1 MRSLKVFVLLL
12 VLSGAFG
19 CGPSGPARAAVTKR
33 VQSRISTF
41 DVGAVIQGKRLLQPK
56 VVERV
61 YAVRKGNAVWP
72 EPDDAKQIV
81 RAIRGME
88 KDGLDPAD
96 YHLAAIETLMEERDK
111 TPTADV
117 AADLDILLTDA
128 VAAMLD
134 HVRYGRVRPSSLD
147 PHWNVD
153 PRENAPPLEEEVARI
168 AAAPSIETAIEG
180 AKPDH
185 FIYRGLKGALAE
197 LRDVEAKGGWPR
209 VPPGKAV
216 RPGTSNPRVPAIRA
230 RLAASGELRAQG
242 RSAST
247 VYDPEL
253 RRAVEEFQAR
263 HRIEAKGVIDKVT
276 VDAMNVSAGERVAQ
290 LRVNLERARWVLG
303 GLQGDFLLVNLPAF
317 KAYLI
322 RGGKNVWEARTQIG
336 EDAMQTP
343 AFRAE
348 MQTIVFNPDWT
359 VPPTI
364 LAEEVLEGMRKDES
378 YLARKELVLFDKDN
392 QQVDASSVDW
402 GSANA
407 DDFPY
412 TVRQLPGE
420 GNALGQ
426 VKFLFPN
433 KYSIYLHDT
442 PNKRQFESGQRTFSH
457 GCIRLENPL
466 ELAEIL
472 LEGQGGWTS
481 AKIAE
486 TVQSDTTVNVE
497 LRNRLPV
504 LIVYW
509 TVSVGANGEVRYMK
523 DIYNLDP
530 PVLAALGATPRRA

>member
-1 MRSLKVFVLLL
+1 MRTMKVFVLPL
-12 VLSGAFG
+12 VVALCGAG

-33 VQSRISTF
+33 VQSRISSF
-41 DVGAVIQGKRLLQPK
+41 DVGAVVQGKKLTQPK
-56 VVERV
+56 AVEQV
-61 YAVRKGNAVWP
+61 YAARKGNAVWP

-96 YHLAAIETLMEERDK
+96 YHLAAIEALLQKRETA
-111 TPTADV
+111 PTADV

-134 HVRYGRVRPSSLD
+134 HVRFGRVRPSSLD

-153 PRENAPPLEEEVARI
+153 PREGATPLEEEVARV

-185 FIYRGLKGALAE
+185 FIYRGLKSALSD
-197 LRDVEAKGGWPR
+197 LREIEAKGGWPQ
-209 VPPGKAV
+209 VPAGKAV
-216 RPGTSNPRVPAIRA
+216 KPGTSSPRVPVIRS
-230 RLAASGELRAQG
+230 RLVASGELG
-242 RSAST
+242 GGGSASA
-247 VYDPEL
+247 VYD
-253 RRAVEEFQAR
+253 RALQEAVKRFQAR
-263 HRIEAKGVIDKVT
+263 HRIESKGVIDKAT
-276 VDAMNVSAGERVAQ
+276 VDAMNVTAGERVAQ

-303 GLQGDFLLVNLPAF
+303 GLQSDFLLVNLPAF

-348 MQTIVFNPDWT
+348 MRTIVFNPDWT

-378 YLARKELVLFDKDN
+378 YLTRKELVVFDKDN

-402 GSANA
+402 GSASA

-412 TVRQLPGE
+412 TIRQLPSE

-442 PNKRQFESGQRTFSH
+442 PNKRLFESGERTFSH

-466 ELAEIL
+466 ELAAIL

-486 TVQSDTTVNVE
+486 TVQSDATENVE

-509 TVSVGANGEVRYMK
+509 TVSVGANGEVRYMN

-530 PVLAALGATPRRA
+530 PVVAALGATPRRV